1 MSSYL
6 QSEFQRPEWEH
17 KTGKEGLE
25 AALSM
30 LRAQLGP
37 LVTGAEGTRYAEC
50 SGGALNDLIN
60 RRLAEVMEN
69 AHRPRQSW
77 PTRCTLLGLL
87 VAERLPTR
95 Q

>member
-1 MSSYL
+1 MTEAELSKIVTQLNPTEQWLL
-6 QSEFQRPEWEH
+6 QW
-17 KTGKEGLE
+17 L
-25 AALSM
+25 AN
-30 LRAQLGP
+30 
-37 LVTGAEGTRYAEC
+37 AEGTRYAEC

-87 VAERLPTR
+87 VAERLPTK

>member
-1 MSSYL
+1 M
-6 QSEFQRPEWEH
+6 
-17 KTGKEGLE
+17 TE
-25 AALSM
+25 AELS
-30 LRAQLGP
+30 RIATQLNP
-37 LVTGAEGTRYAEC
+37 TEQFLLNWLANAEGTRHAEV
-50 SGGALNDLIN
+50 SGRALDDLIN
-60 RRLAEVMEN
+60 KRLAEVMEN